1 MGAVCGKQ
9 YKIEDIYDR
18 ANLAY
23 RKTKPRSFKALLPM
37 WEQAI
42 KWLDRELQP
51 TGAPF
56 KKQKVLPAGGRVGCK
71 VAG

>member
-56 KKQKVLPAGGRVGCK
+56 KKQKVLPAGGKVGRK